1 MEPNTLENTIERCR
15 QHNFQVGKRQGHLYI
30 PEEYLAN
37 LTPLHMAAE
46 DMHIQPEVIH
56 QLMLTIPHTTRD
68 ANEDTPLLVAV
79 QHSNDTALLV
89 LLPIAGSINV
99 RDAKGNT
106 PPM

>member
-1 MEPNTLENTIERCR
+1 MEPNTLDNTIEWCR

-68 ANEDTPLLVAV
+68 ANGDTPLLVAV

-99 RDAKGNT
+99 RDARGNT